1 MFKNP
6 ASSIQ
11 VFSSLFLYFGAI
23 AGAGLIILG
32 ATSKES
38 SIGIIIAGIIMIL
51 CSIVVSLFMQ
61 AFGVLCEKIDKISE
75 EAAKTTTL
83 VYYLYSVVNNNPQSS
98 QTTYEYDEQQNSQ
111 TTYDYDEYQT

>member
-6 ASSIQ
+6 ARSIQ
-11 VFSSLFLYFGAI
+11 VFATMFLFFGAI
-23 AGAGLIILG
+23 AGAGLIIVG
-32 ATSKES
+32 ATSKET
-38 SIGIIIAGIIMIL
+38 SIGIIITGIILIL

-83 VYYLYSVVNNNPQSS
+83 VYYLYNVVYNNTQSVE
-98 QTTYEYDEQQNSQ
+98 TTYESDNYES
-111 TTYDYDEYQT
+111 